1 MCVTVT
7 VWSAWARLP
16 WSRRRQVYMRQHRVW
31 RQCSVGVCLSSKLC
45 HEVSMVAWF
54 LKGETIQLFS
64 QGTSRCSCVQFKGSL
79 RSRCS
84 MCTDDAG
91 RTVLAVG
98 SLRAGRAYWMTSGGE
113 VGDGRS
119 DLKCKRARRAHR
131 DSDTHLWQCCCT
143 IQITSK
149 ECSKSKVSEKR
160 T

>member
-1 MCVTVT
+1 M
-7 VWSAWARLP
+7 
-16 WSRRRQVYMRQHRVW
+16 
-31 RQCSVGVCLSSKLC
+31 GVCLSSKLC

-119 DLKCKRARRAHR
+119 DLKCKFARVGGQGVILVLGKGRGAEARRR
-131 DSDTHLWQCCCT
+131 MLN
-143 IQITSK
+143 
-149 ECSKSKVSEKR
+149 EM
-160 T
+160 